1 MQKQLKSQFAKG
13 PQESMTEDQLQ
24 KERAAQ
30 EQKLDDIL
38 PFMRK
43 QAEYDRLQ
51 MELTEMD
58 VLMGRLNVNY
68 VQGLLGLELKVREI
82 QSQSF
87 LAQWAAG
94 QKKAVEE
101 MKNQMS
107 EEERKAYEEFMQL
120 SPEEQERIQ
129 KEAIEAYNQ
138 AEKEAKEAEE
148 KAEKNNNK

>member
-1 MQKQLKSQFAKG
+1 MQRQLKSQFAKG
-13 PQESMTEDQLQ
+13 PQEPMTEDQLQ
-24 KERAAQ
+24 KERALQ

-58 VLMGRLNVNY
+58 VLMGRLPINQVG
-68 VQGLLGLELKVREI
+68 GLLGLELKVREI
-82 QSQSF
+82 QSQGF

-94 QKKAVEE
+94 QKEAVEK
-101 MKNQMS
+101 MKNEMS
-107 EEERKAYEEFMQL
+107 EEERQAYEEFMKL
-120 SPEEQERIQ
+120 PPEEQERIQ

-138 AEKEAKEAEE
+138 AEKEAQEAQENLE
-148 KAEKNNNK
+148 K

>member
-1 MQKQLKSQFAKG
+1 MQRQLKSQFAKG
-13 PQESMTEDQLQ
+13 PQEPMTDDQLQ
-24 KERAAQ
+24 KERALQ

-58 VLMGRLNVNY
+58 ILMGRLPINQVG
-68 VQGLLGLELKVREI
+68 GLLGLELKVREI
-82 QSQSF
+82 QSQGF

-94 QKKAVEE
+94 QKEAVEK
-101 MKNQMS
+101 MKNEMS
-107 EEERKAYEEFMQL
+107 EEERQAYEEFMKL
-120 SPEEQERIQ
+120 PPEEQERIQ

-138 AEKEAKEAEE
+138 AEKEAQEAQENLE
-148 KAEKNNNK
+148 K